1 MNRGSVILIVILILI
16 GVVILPAESD
26 ITVNSNLETNSIQV
40 ESGVEEIIV
49 PINSVSIQSNLQS
62 SEKPVTVE
70 YNVTNERTDE
80 SVVREYDYNITDG
93 EVSANHALR
102 IRSFDAEDYPVNS
115 NTNLLVEIKANHPDL
130 GTSVTTEE
138 FSVIRDVGSIL
149 YSVDNPNPT
158 TLTDYQ
164 VKVKVDHRNG
174 MGSNF
179 ENIDFKQN
187 GESLPF
193 WIEEYNSG
201 KSATIWVKT
210 NELNANSGT
219 ELELIYGDSVSGT
232 NSGSQVF
239 SFYDGFNDGSIG
251 SEWTDQSGATLEE
264 ENGKLKISVGNLHTA
279 NRVVN
284 QPGTKVE
291 AKAEFQSG
299 TVVENDNSGLMIGD
313 PNHEGGN
320 SGSHANVLN
329 IIDDPSNISA
339 WSGDGSVDSYNIC
352 AGEPVTSL
360 ETDTPTILGIS
371 DPPSSDE
378 VRLYIDN
385 QRERTCSGELT
396 GAGTN
401 TFVIGLGHFSLAGE
415 SETTDTHYDWVRTR
429 KQAES
434 PVTVSKK

>member
-1 MNRGSVILIVILILI
+1 MYRASVILLILLTII
-16 GVVILPAESD
+16 GAVVLPAESD

-40 ESGVEEIIV
+40 ESGVEEIII
-49 PINSVSIQSNLQS
+49 PINSLSIKSNLQS
-62 SEKPVTVE
+62 SEQPVSVE
-70 YNVTNERTDE
+70 YDVTNERTDE
-80 SVVREYDYNITDG
+80 SVVKEYDYNITDG

-102 IRSFDAEDYPVNS
+102 ISSFDSGDYPVNS
-115 NTNLLVEIKANHPDL
+115 GTNLLVEIKASHPEL

-138 FSVIRDVGSIL
+138 LSVIRDVGSIL

-164 VKVKVDHRNG
+164 VKVNVNYKGG

-193 WIEEYNSG
+193 WIEEYTSG
-201 KSATIWVKT
+201 QSATIWVKT
-210 NELNANSGT
+210 NELNANSRT

-239 SFYDGFNDGSIG
+239 GFYDGFNDGTIG
-251 SEWTDQSGATLEE
+251 SEWTDQSGADLVE
-264 ENGKLKISVGNLHTA
+264 ENGELKISVGNLHTA
-279 NRVVN
+279 NRVVG

-291 AKAEFQSG
+291 VKAEFQSG
-299 TVVENDNSGLMIGD
+299 TVVSGDNSGLMIGD
-313 PNHEGGN
+313 PNHQGGN

-329 IIDDPSNISA
+329 IIDDSSTISTWA
-339 WSGDGSVDSYNIC
+339 GDGSSASYNIC
-352 AGEPVTSL
+352 SGQPVTSL

-385 QRERTCSGELT
+385 QKEQTCFGELT
-396 GAGTN
+396 GSGTN
-401 TFVIGLGHFSLAGE
+401 TFVIGLGHFALSGE
-415 SETTDTHYDWVRTR
+415 SDATDTHYDWVRTR

-434 PVTVSKK
+434 PVTVSRK